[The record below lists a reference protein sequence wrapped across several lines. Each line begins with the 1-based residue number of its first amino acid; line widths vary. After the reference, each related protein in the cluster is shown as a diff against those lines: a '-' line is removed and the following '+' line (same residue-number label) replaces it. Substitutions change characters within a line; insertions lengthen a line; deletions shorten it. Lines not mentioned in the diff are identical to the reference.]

1 MIIECESCGTRF
13 NLADAQVPVEGAR
26 VHCSKCHHRFRVLP
40 SGEIESS
47 DPSPPDT
54 SIDQAVAGS
63 SFGASFVPEPQEK
76 KSKEKK
82 PASPEPPAAPAE
94 AAQAPKPKRDSER
107 SSDDP
112 DLENPEF
119 LLDEKQAE
127 PGGLSPGDGPG
138 TQAFGLDLRGG
149 TGAPQTAEA
158 APGSSPEATSNA
170 ESHDSAGSSGS
181 AAAAGPAV
189 FGQSETAGSSAGI
202 SLTLG
207 SAETVQDESYW
218 LEDADEADVREQVF
232 GIEQPDSQTTV
243 MDSIDGFP
251 VDVVGTEDEGDSGL
265 HMAQSLG
272 GVDGYDPPVD
282 SASASSSEHL
292 SCESDGVAASEPVA
306 VALRSRVADRMLGSA
321 AVLVGVLLVLGAG
334 RLIWQGSM
342 NPAQGPDA
350 VRGAGWI
357 ASEIE
362 TVDLTA
368 GLESRVLVVR
378 GVLTA
383 ESSSVAP
390 RVEAV
395 LLDRAGSEL
404 PTSAHWV
411 RRRLESKDLN
421 SEVFSR
427 FLDDPRAQNGEGVGA
442 MLAGSAAQGSA
453 ASGFT
458 LLILDPPA
466 AAQRFR
472 IDLLPGSSS

>member
-94 AAQAPKPKRDSER
+94 AAQAPKPKPDSER

-181 AAAAGPAV
+181 AAAAGPGV
-189 FGQSETAGSSAGI
+189 FGQPETAGSSAGI
-202 SLTLG
+202 SLTQG
-207 SAETVQDESYW
+207 SAETAQDESYW

-282 SASASSSEHL
+282 SPSASSSEHL

-334 RLIWQGSM
+334 RLIWQGAM